1 MKTFFQRHTG
11 LSIAALMLL
20 AAAGGAALYVASRGT
35 GAGNGGSTTGQA
47 RIGGSF
53 ELMARDGR
61 AFTEKDLLGRPFAIY
76 FGYTRCP
83 DVCPTT
89 LMKLATLRR
98 SLGTEGE
105 KLQIV
110 FVSVDPEIDTPA
122 SVGDYADLF
131 RADIVGLTGTPE
143 QIARIANA
151 YRVIYA
157 KVPQPSGGYNIDH
170 STYAYLMDGA
180 GRYFDVISPLDT
192 DEEAGAKI
200 RQLVSK

>member
-1 MKTFFQRHTG
+1 ME
-11 LSIAALMLL
+11 
-20 AAAGGAALYVASRGT
+20 
-35 GAGNGGSTTGQA
+35 AGNGATSGQA
-47 RIGGSF
+47 RIGGAF
-53 ELMARDGR
+53 ELVARDGQP
-61 AFTEKDLLGRPFAIY
+61 FTEKDLLGRPFAIY

-98 SLGTEGE
+98 SLGAEGE
-105 KLQIV
+105 KLRIV

-122 SVGDYADLF
+122 SVGAYADLF
-131 RADIVGLTGTPE
+131 RADIVGLTGTLE
-143 QIARIANA
+143 QIARIANT

-170 STYAYLMDGA
+170 STYAYLMDGT
-180 GRYFDVISPLDT
+180 GKYFDVISPLDT
-192 DEEAGAKI
+192 DEEAKAKI